1 MEKEFSFRNYFIY
14 ILRKWIIVALCVLIG
29 GGIGAY
35 YSLSFKT
42 TNIAVYEGTIKFNT
56 LEYVYLLEKTATLL
70 RAIRS

>member
-35 YSLSFKT
+35 YSLSYK
-42 TNIAVYEGTIKFNT
+42 IQYAG
-56 LEYVYLLEKTATLL
+56 
-70 RAIRS
+70 IRVSFGKKRRHY

>member
-56 LEYVYLLEKTATLL
+56 L
-70 RAIRS
+70 